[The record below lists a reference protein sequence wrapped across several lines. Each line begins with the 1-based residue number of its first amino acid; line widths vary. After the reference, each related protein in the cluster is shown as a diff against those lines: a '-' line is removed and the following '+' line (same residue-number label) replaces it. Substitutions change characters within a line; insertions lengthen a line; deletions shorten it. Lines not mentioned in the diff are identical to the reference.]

1 LYNNDWECGYY
12 VVCLHCKVFALT
24 DSSDY
29 FLKLSSVYCILFY
42 QELYV
47 EFIDFATGNTV
58 YCMLVVP
65 IA

>member
-1 LYNNDWECGYY
+1 
-12 VVCLHCKVFALT
+12 VFALT